1 MIYIEAYLLLT
12 LAFTIVG
19 VTGYFLLG
27 SSENTHRL
35 LLGILAQVVVCCL
48 CLMYHMTGI
57 VVVL

>member
-19 VTGYFLLG
+19 IMGYFLLG
-27 SSENTHRL
+27 SQEHPHRIA
-35 LLGILAQVVVCCL
+35 LGILSQVIVCCL

-57 VVVL
+57 TVSL